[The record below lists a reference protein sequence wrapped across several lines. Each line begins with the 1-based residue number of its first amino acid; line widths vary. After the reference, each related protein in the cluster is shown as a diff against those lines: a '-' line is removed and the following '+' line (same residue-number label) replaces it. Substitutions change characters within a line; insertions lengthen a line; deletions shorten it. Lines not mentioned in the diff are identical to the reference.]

1 MLDKKAIGKEMMMA
15 FMEDYHER
23 AMGKALEAWGKLARK
38 GDAEACR
45 CVNTFNSFIEL
56 EMADVKLSIS
66 EWHMAMDQYWDKVR
80 SMEARKSLFPLM
92 KFPENMQLIE
102 RQFVEQRVEE
112 LELETELVQLMDQH
126 EESSAGKKKRRRI
139 RNM

>member
-1 MLDKKAIGKEMMMA
+1 MV

-23 AMGKALEAWGKLARK
+23 AMGKALEAWWKLARK

-45 CVNTFNSFIEL
+45 CVNTLNSFIEL

-80 SMEARKSLFPLM
+80 SMEARKSLFPLT
-92 KFPENMQLIE
+92 KFPENMQLTE
-102 RQFVEQRVEE
+102 WQFVEQRVEE
-112 LELETELVQLMDQH
+112 LELETELVQLMDQR